1 MFLILLKH
9 FCRENQEFTGSFDG
23 FDIPNVLGMLLN
35 WIITNP
41 KSKIVSECTKKKE
54 VEELVKMLSEMNMNV
69 VKIKRQR

>member
-1 MFLILLKH
+1 
-9 FCRENQEFTGSFDG
+9 
-23 FDIPNVLGMLLN
+23 MLLN
-35 WIITNP
+35 WIITDP